1 MKYIKKNTFNIF
13 TYKEIKNIFS
23 TNFRLINCEFKN
35 NILIII
41 FNFLFLKIIII
52 TINLL
57 FIILIYSLIFDK
69 ILVNHNSIKLC
80 LCTLGKNENKYALE
94 FIEHYKKYGVDK
106 IFIYH
111 NNDINGEKFEDV
123 LNDYIKDGF
132 VEIIN
137 YRGKYKIQLNI
148 LNHCYYKNYKKYNWL
163 ILFDMDEFIFL
174 KNYKNIK
181 YFLNN
186 KKFYDCQVIYLNEVI
201 HLDNNQLYYK
211 NKKLSERFKEI
222 ELNSPKIMVKSILR
236 GDIENINITNNH
248 VIDLNLNLKAC
259 N

>member
-1 MKYIKKNTFNIF
+1 M
-13 TYKEIKNIFS
+13 
-23 TNFRLINCEFKN
+23 
-35 NILIII
+35 
-41 FNFLFLKIIII
+41 
-52 TINLL
+52 
-57 FIILIYSLIFDK
+57 
-69 ILVNHNSIKLC
+69 
-80 LCTLGKNENKYALE
+80 
-94 FIEHYKKYGVDK
+94 
-106 IFIYH
+106 
-111 NNDINGEKFEDV
+111 
-123 LNDYIKDGF
+123 
-132 VEIIN
+132 EIIN